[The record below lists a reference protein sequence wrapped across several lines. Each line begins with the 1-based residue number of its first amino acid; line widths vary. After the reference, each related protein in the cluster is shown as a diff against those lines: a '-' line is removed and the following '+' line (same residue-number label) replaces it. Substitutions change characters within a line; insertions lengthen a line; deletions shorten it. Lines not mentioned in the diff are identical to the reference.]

1 MEGLTLFHFL
11 LLINMRK
18 IILLSFLSLG
28 FNSAF
33 AQSAPYWQQHA
44 DYKMEVSM
52 DVKNYQYK
60 GKQEL
65 VYTNNSSDTLKKV
78 FYHLYPNAFQPGS
91 EMDARL
97 HFIKDPDGRM
107 VNKVKQADGKEVKQ
121 SRIETLKPNEA
132 GYLKITN
139 FKQDGAVAQTRVS
152 GTILEVTLAK
162 PILPNSKT
170 TFTLDFDGQVPVQIR
185 RSGRNNSEGVE
196 LSMSQWY
203 PKLAEFDFEGWHADP
218 YIAREFHGVWGN
230 FDVKITIDK
239 EYTIGGSG
247 YLQDKNSIGHGYQD
261 AGVTVTYPKKAKTL
275 TWHFIA
281 PNVHDFTWAA
291 DKEYTHDIVKGPN
304 DVDLHFF
311 YKNNEKTTANWK
323 QLEPLMVKVME
334 YYNQR
339 VGAYP
344 YKQYSFIQGGDG
356 GMEYAMC
363 TLMLGNGTL
372 EGILGTAT
380 HELGHSW
387 FQHILASNE
396 SKHPWMDEGF
406 TTYIED
412 SALNE
417 LKGDKKEVNPFV
429 GNYKAYYSLVN
440 SGKEQPQTTH
450 GDRYDENRPYSI
462 SSYIKGSLFLSQLEY
477 IIGKENVD
485 ATLKRYFNDFKF
497 KHPTPND
504 IKRTAERVSGAEL
517 DWYLIDWTQT
527 TNTIDYGIKDVVDN
541 AGKTTVSLERI
552 GRMPMP
558 IDLKVDYTDGTSET
572 FYIPLRMMNFI
583 KPNPNP
589 NEKRTVLEDW
599 AWAQQNYSFTIDKN
613 KTAIKKITIDPSGL
627 MADVKQTNNVFEV
640 K

>member
-1 MEGLTLFHFL
+1 MM
-11 LLINMRK
+11 MRK
-18 IILLSFLSLG
+18 ILLLSFLSLG
-28 FNSAF
+28 LSPAF
-33 AQSAPYWQQHA
+33 AQNAPYWQQHV

-65 VYTNNSSDTLKKV
+65 VYTNNSPDTLKKV
-78 FYHLYPNAFQPGS
+78 YYHLFLNAFQPGS

-97 HFIKDPDGRM
+97 HTIKDPDGRM
-107 VNKVKQADGKEVKQ
+107 VTKVKGADGKEVKQ
-121 SRIETLKPNEA
+121 SRIETLKPNEI
-132 GYLKITN
+132 GFLKITN
-139 FKQDGAVAQTRVS
+139 LKQDGVTAQTRVS
-152 GTILEVTLAK
+152 GTIMEVTLAK

-170 TFTLDFDGQVPVQIR
+170 TFTLDFDGQVPLQIR
-185 RSGRNNSEGVE
+185 RTGRNNSEGVE

-218 YIAREFHGVWGN
+218 YIGREFHGVWGN

-239 EYTIGGSG
+239 DYTIGGSG
-247 YLQDKNSIGHGYQD
+247 YLQDKNEIGHGYQD
-261 AGVTVTYPKKAKTL
+261 AGVTVTYPKKTKTL

-311 YKNNEKTTANWK
+311 YKNNPKTTENWK

-334 YYNQR
+334 YYNNR

-363 TLMLGNGTL
+363 TLILGNGTL
-372 EGILGTAT
+372 QGILGTAT

-417 LKGDKKEVNPFV
+417 LKGDKKEVNPFK
-429 GNYKAYYSLVN
+429 GNYAAYYQLVN
-440 SGKEQPQTTH
+440 SGKEQPQGTH

-462 SSYIKGSLFLSQLEY
+462 SAYIKGSIFLSQLEY
-477 IIGKENVD
+477 VIGKENVD

-517 DWYLIDWTQT
+517 DWYLIDWTET
-527 TNTIDYGIKDVVDN
+527 TNTIDYGIKDVADN

-558 IDLKVDYTDGTSET
+558 IDLTVQYTDGTSET

-589 NEKRTVLEDW
+589 EVKRTVLEDW
-599 AWAQQNYSFTIDKN
+599 AWAQSNYSFTIDKN
-613 KTAIKKITIDPSGL
+613 KSAIKKITIDPNGL
-627 MADVKQTNNVFEV
+627 MADVKAANNVFEV